1 MTLSSKKTAIEQST
15 PGCVTRDG
23 EACHAASGG
32 AAAATTAALQEET
45 IQSLNAH
52 DIAALSANVQEGLM
66 RLFVKQ
72 CRLYTCGGSSSIT
85 SLEAHDLL
93 DSIRFV
99 LRAHDLDDPATLRR
113 LASDDMDTLFHQGL
127 EDINRR
133 VDETMDLWSQVC
145 LTMPPIKNIALRD
158 TLASIGQFRKVYDT
172 YFAAF
177 AVPVSIDYP
186 LHNPVPETLQGVDY
200 VHEWLV
206 RCLAEARYIAQFDTK
221 ECIAVLKRACP
232 DYKGL
237 LINLYEP
244 IHRHFGEKGRQR

>member
-1 MTLSSKKTAIEQST
+1 MTLNSENTRGTQGGADTASAAN
-15 PGCVTRDG
+15 D
-23 EACHAASGG
+23 AASIRDNANGTP
-32 AAAATTAALQEET
+32 AVANATLLRTASQT
-45 IQSLNAH
+45 IDKQDLAE
-52 DIAALSANVQEGLM
+52 LSAKVQDGLM

-99 LRAHDLDDPATLRR
+99 LRAHDLEDPATLTH

-127 EDINRR
+127 QDINRR
-133 VDETMDLWSQVC
+133 VDDTMELWNQVC

-186 LHNPVPETLQGVDY
+186 LHDPVPETLQGVDY

-206 RCLAEARYIAQFDTK
+206 SCLKEAQYIAQFDTK

-244 IHRHFGEKGRQR
+244 IHRHFGD

>member
-1 MTLSSKKTAIEQST
+1 MTSNNANNLNIA
-15 PGCVTRDG
+15 PGQRSVAQKG
-23 EACHAASGG
+23 AAS
-32 AAAATTAALQEET
+32 
-45 IQSLNAH
+45 
-52 DIAALSANVQEGLM
+52 SADNTQLHEQVQDSLM

-85 SLEAHDLL
+85 ELEAHDLL
-93 DSIRFV
+93 ESIRFV
-99 LRAHDLDDPATLRR
+99 LRIDDMDNPATLAR
-113 LASDDMDTLFHQGL
+113 LASADINDLFHEGI

-133 VDETMDLWSQVC
+133 VDACMDLWNQVC

-186 LHNPVPETLQGVDY
+186 LHNPVPESLQGVDY
-200 VHEWLV
+200 VHEWLT
-206 RCLAEARYIAQFDTK
+206 RCLEEARYIAQFDTK

-244 IHRHFGEKGRQR
+244 IHRHFGD

>member
-45 IQSLNAH
+45 AQSLNEH

>member
-15 PGCVTRDG
+15 PDRVTGDG
-23 EACHAASGG
+23 EACHATSGG

-45 IQSLNAH
+45 VQSLNAH

>member
-1 MTLSSKKTAIEQST
+1 MMTLSNTLSSTALE
-15 PGCVTRDG
+15 
-23 EACHAASGG
+23 
-32 AAAATTAALQEET
+32 TTAAQNPATQKDEELFA
-45 IQSLNAH
+45 Q
-52 DIAALSANVQEGLM
+52 VQDGLM

-85 SLEAHDLL
+85 ELEAHDLL

-99 LRAHDLDDPATLRR
+99 LRADNLDDHATLVR
-113 LASDDMDTLFHQGL
+113 LASDDINTLFHEGL

-133 VDETMDLWSQVC
+133 VDDTMELWNEVC
-145 LTMPPIKNIALRD
+145 VTMPPIKNIALRD

-200 VHEWLV
+200 VHEWLT
-206 RCLAEARYIAQFDTK
+206 RCLEEARYLAQFDTK
-221 ECIAVLKRACP
+221 ECIAILKRACP

-244 IHRHFGEKGRQR
+244 IHRHFGD

>member
-1 MTLSSKKTAIEQST
+1 MTLNSENVRSAQDGADTASAAN
-15 PGCVTRDG
+15 D
-23 EACHAASGG
+23 AASIRDNANGTP
-32 AAAATTAALQEET
+32 AVANATLLRTASQT
-45 IQSLNAH
+45 IDKQDLAE
-52 DIAALSANVQEGLM
+52 LSAKVQDGLM

-99 LRAHDLDDPATLRR
+99 LRAHDLEDPATLTH

-127 EDINRR
+127 QDINRR
-133 VDETMDLWSQVC
+133 VDDTMELWNQVC

-186 LHNPVPETLQGVDY
+186 LHDPVPETLQGVDY

-206 RCLAEARYIAQFDTK
+206 SCLKEAQYIAQFDTK

-244 IHRHFGEKGRQR
+244 IHRHFGD

>member
-23 EACHAASGG
+23 EACHATSGG

-45 IQSLNAH
+45 AQSLNAH
-52 DIAALSANVQEGLM
+52 DTAALSANVQEGLM

-93 DSIRFV
+93 NSIRFV

>member
-45 IQSLNAH
+45 VQSLNAH

>member
-1 MTLSSKKTAIEQST
+1 MTTNSITPVQS
-15 PGCVTRDG
+15 G
-23 EACHAASGG
+23 EINQQNLEEMHA
-32 AAAATTAALQEET
+32 L
-45 IQSLNAH
+45 
-52 DIAALSANVQEGLM
+52 VQDGLM

-85 SLEAHDLL
+85 QLEAEELL
-93 DSIRFV
+93 ESVRFV
-99 LRAHDLDDPATLRR
+99 LRIDNLDDPATLAR

-133 VDETMDLWSQVC
+133 IDETMELWQQVC
-145 LTMPPIKNIALRD
+145 ITMPPIKNIALRD

-186 LHNPVPETLQGVDY
+186 LHNPVPETLKGVDY
-200 VHEWLV
+200 VHEWLT
-206 RCLAEARYIAQFDTK
+206 RCLAEAQYLAQFDTK
-221 ECIAVLKRACP
+221 ECIAILKRSCP

-244 IHRHFGEKGRQR
+244 VHRHFGD

>member
-15 PGCVTRDG
+15 PDRVTGDG
-23 EACHAASGG
+23 EACHATSGG

-45 IQSLNAH
+45 AQSLNAH

-93 DSIRFV
+93 NSIRFV

>member
-1 MTLSSKKTAIEQST
+1 MTLNSEKM
-15 PGCVTRDG
+15 RDAQGGASATDTG
-23 EACHAASGG
+23 EATD
-32 AAAATTAALQEET
+32 TTSTA
-45 IQSLNAH
+45 NAVTNVTLLRTA
-52 DIAALSANVQEGLM
+52 DQAIDKQDLAALSTKVQDGLM

-72 CRLYTCGGSSSIT
+72 CRLYTCGGSASIT

-99 LRAHDLDDPATLRR
+99 LRAHNLEDPATLAR

-127 EDINRR
+127 QDINCR
-133 VDETMDLWSQVC
+133 VDDTMELWNQVC

-158 TLASIGQFRKVYDT
+158 TLTSIGQFRKVYDT

-186 LHNPVPETLQGVDY
+186 LHDPVPETLQGVDY
-200 VHEWLV
+200 VHEWLA
-206 RCLAEARYIAQFDTK
+206 RCLKEAQYIAQFDTK

-244 IHRHFGEKGRQR
+244 IHRHFGD

>member
-1 MTLSSKKTAIEQST
+1 MKTMNKLDTKSTEDSSTLI
-15 PGCVTRDG
+15 
-23 EACHAASGG
+23 
-32 AAAATTAALQEET
+32 TTQQNNTELANQNLEEM
-45 IQSLNAH
+45 QQA
-52 DIAALSANVQEGLM
+52 VQDGLM

-99 LRAHDLDDPATLRR
+99 LRAHNLDDPATVTR
-113 LASDDMDTLFHQGL
+113 LASAPMDTLFQQGL
-127 EDINRR
+127 EDINKR
-133 VDETMDLWSQVC
+133 VKTTMDLWNDVC
-145 LTMPPIKNIALRD
+145 LTMPPIRNIALRD
-158 TLASIGQFRKVYDT
+158 TLASIGQFPKVYDT

-200 VHEWLV
+200 VHEWLT
-206 RCLAEARYIAQFDTK
+206 RCLKEAQYIAQFDTK
-221 ECIAVLKRACP
+221 ECIEVLKRSCP

-244 IHRHFGEKGRQR
+244 IHRHFGD